1 MNHLDQTFSALSDPT
16 RRAILGRLALG
27 DTTVGE
33 LAKPF
38 AISAPAISRHLRVLE
53 DASLIVTAREGK
65 HRRCRLNS
73 QALASVAS
81 WLEQYRRFWDEGFD
95 RLDQLLTQE
104 DSSSDPDC

>member
-1 MNHLDQTFSALSDPT
+1 MGEMTWLDQTFSALADPT

-38 AISAPAISRHLRVLE
+38 SISAPAISRHLRVLE

-65 HRRCRLNS
+65 HRRCRLNPK
-73 QALASVAS
+73 AMAGAAS
-81 WLEQYRRFWDEGFD
+81 WLDRYRRFWDDGFD
-95 RLDQLLTQE
+95 RLEKLLTQE
-104 DSSSDPDC
+104 DSTHD